1 MAQLIR
7 DEIAALICA
16 GIHAAQAGG
25 DLPAFD
31 VSEIPVER
39 PKVAA
44 YGDYSTGVSMG
55 LARFVKVKPMEV
67 AQRIVEHLPA
77 AQMVDKVEAVPPGYI
92 NFTLSDA
99 WLASQVEAILSQGED
114 WGSVDIGH
122 GARVQVEFVSANPTD
137 ELTIGSA
144 RNAAIGDTLA
154 SVLQAAGYAVE
165 REYYI
170 NDAGS
175 KIRKFGRTIYAR
187 YAQAIHYDE
196 PLPEEYYPGQ
206 SLIEMGHKLAAE
218 YGD

>member
-1 MAQLIR
+1 MAQLVR
-7 DEIAALICA
+7 DEIAALVRA
-16 GIHAAQAGG
+16 GIRAAQSAG

-31 VSEIPVER
+31 LPDIPIER

-44 YGDYSTGVSMG
+44 HGDYSSGISMG
-55 LARFVKVKPMEV
+55 LARFATLRAKPMDV
-67 AQRIVEHLPA
+67 AQRIVKHLPA
-77 AQMVDKVEAVPPGYI
+77 SGLVGKTEAVAPGYI
-92 NFTLSDA
+92 NFSLADA
-99 WLASQVEAILSQGED
+99 WLAGQVEEVLAQGEA
-114 WGSVDIGH
+114 WGSVDVGR

-175 KIRKFGRTIYAR
+175 KIRKLGRTIYAR
-187 YAQAIHYDE
+187 YAQAIHYD
-196 PLPEEYYPGQ
+196 
-206 SLIEMGHKLAAE
+206 
-218 YGD
+218 